1 LIQYPFFYN
10 QDFYSIHDFYRF
22 HEFGS
27 IFFEKC
33 GKNTILV
40 HKKPQSL
47 RRGGKQAL
55 ISEWNINYSCLKL
68 HRAQT
73 VPQNNGKS
81 SHCLVHLIKEI

>member
-1 LIQYPFFYN
+1 MHYPIFSIRI
-10 QDFYSIHDFYRF
+10 FYSIQNFYRF
-22 HEFGS
+22 PEFGS
-27 IFFEKC
+27 IFFEISE
-33 GKNTILV
+33 KNTTFV

>member
-1 LIQYPFFYN
+1 MNLDPI
-10 QDFYSIHDFYRF
+10 SLK
-22 HEFGS
+22 
-27 IFFEKC
+27 KC
-33 GKNTILV
+33 KKNNITD
-40 HKKPQSL
+40 HNKPQSL

>member
-1 LIQYPFFYN
+1 MQYPIFSIRIFYA
-10 QDFYSIHDFYRF
+10 IHDFYRF
-22 HEFGS
+22 PEFGS

-55 ISEWNINYSCLKL
+55 ISEGNINYSCLKL

-81 SHCLVHLIKEI
+81 AHCLVHLIKEI